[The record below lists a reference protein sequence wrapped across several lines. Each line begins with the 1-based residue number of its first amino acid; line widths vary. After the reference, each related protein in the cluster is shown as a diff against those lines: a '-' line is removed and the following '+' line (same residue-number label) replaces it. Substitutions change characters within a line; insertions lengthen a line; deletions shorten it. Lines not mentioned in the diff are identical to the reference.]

1 MTQTAIVQD
10 SPMFRCG
17 ARCAERSASATAS
30 NVHDI
35 VETLGELSKVD
46 YTTYTRVSREWVKG
60 YCTVDGNPDGRAL
73 KTGQNAWARLFKL
86 AYGVSASAAKPK
98 STSDD
103 AVRKAESRAT
113 TDTDETAEPK
123 TVSFKTS
130 DIGKL
135 SDVEKALILALRA
148 KGYATKD
155 YAALIETLR

>member
-10 SPMFRCG
+10 SPMYRCG

-46 YTTYTRVSREWVKG
+46 YATYTRISREWVKG
-60 YCTVDGNPDGRAL
+60 YRTVDGNPEGREL
-73 KTGQNAWARLFKL
+73 KTAQNAWARLFKL
-86 AYGVSASAAKPK
+86 AYGFSPSAVKPR
-98 STSDD
+98 STSPD
-103 AVRKAESRAT
+103 AVRKAESRAAA
-113 TDTDETAEPK
+113 DTDETAEPK

-135 SDVEKALILALRA
+135 SEIEKALILALRA
-148 KGYATKD
+148 KGYADKD
-155 YAALIETLR
+155 YAALLETLR

>member
-17 ARCAERSASATAS
+17 ARCAERSASATAH

-46 YTTYTRVSREWVKG
+46 YTTYTRVSREWIKG
-60 YCTVDGNPDGRAL
+60 YRTVDGNPEGREL
-73 KTGQNAWARLFKL
+73 KTAQNAWARLFKL
-86 AYGVSASAAKPK
+86 AYGFSPSAVKPR
-98 STSDD
+98 STSPD
-103 AVRKAESRAT
+103 AVRKAEARAS
-113 TDTDETAEPK
+113 AEPAEPAEPS

-135 SDVEKALILALRA
+135 SEIEKALILALRA
-148 KGYATKD
+148 KGYADKD
-155 YAALIETLR
+155 YAALLETLR